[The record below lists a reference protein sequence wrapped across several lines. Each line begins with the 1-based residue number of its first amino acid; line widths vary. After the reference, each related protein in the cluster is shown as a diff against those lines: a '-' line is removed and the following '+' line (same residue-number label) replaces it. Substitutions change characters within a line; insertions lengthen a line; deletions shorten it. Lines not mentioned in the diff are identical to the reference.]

1 MPTDERQKT
10 QSKAAGNDRQ
20 IHEKSEE
27 LITFSN
33 ALLQEARDLC
43 TYSRRLRAINKF
55 LAVINANPN
64 AALKRKPHWK
74 AALQF
79 ASRPQTNFSI
89 DVSLRRSE
97 PSSKEPQLK
106 VLDQSKILY

>member
-1 MPTDERQKT
+1 MPTNERQD
-10 QSKAAGNDRQ
+10 AGSDRH

-43 TYSRRLRAINKF
+43 TYSRRLRALNKF

-64 AALKRKPHWK
+64 AALKREPHWK
-74 AALQF
+74 AARQF
-79 ASRPQTNFSI
+79 ASRPKTNFSI

-97 PSSKEPQLK
+97 QSSNEPQLK

>member
-1 MPTDERQKT
+1 MPTTERPKT
-10 QSKAAGNDRQ
+10 PSKAAGSDRQ
-20 IHEKSEE
+20 IHEKSQE

-43 TYSRRLRAINKF
+43 TYSRKLRAINKF

-64 AALKRKPHWK
+64 AALKREPHWK
-74 AALQF
+74 AARQF
-79 ASRPQTNFSI
+79 ASRPQTNLSI

-97 PSSKEPQLK
+97 QSSNEPQLR
-106 VLDQSKILY
+106 VLDQGKILY